1 MAKDPDT
8 GVVDQNI
15 ERTEFGIDE
24 PEQLA
29 NFFLVLNIGS
39 FALDFTGCFCR
50 QLRHGSIHA
59 FLPLTTYRNDSAF

>member
-8 GVVDQNI
+8 SVVDQYI
-15 ERTEFGIDE
+15 ERAALRIDE

-29 NFFLVLNIGS
+29 NFFLALNIGS

-59 FLPLTTYRNDSAF
+59 VLPLTTYRNVSAF